1 MGGGSNGGSSLSL
14 WGTFPAFP
22 GFPDWPG
29 DCPGIFQKVGNP
41 PVWKPPIYLLS
52 NFLTTHRNRSAKRGL
67 FSEMWLLWFPW
78 FLEILEFIVLKGGC
92 FQIIISYLRG
102 FRGSR
107 GFECSKR
114 TAPFLKKP
122 ASTPTQNCAIFEA
135 PRCAISSQSRIASEQ

>member
-1 MGGGSNGGSSLSL
+1 MGGVSNGGSSLSL

-29 DCPGIFQKVGNP
+29 DCPGISQKCEIPQFGNP
-41 PVWKPPIYLLS
+41 RFTFSQI
-52 NFLTTHRNRSAKRGL
+52 FTTHRNQSAKRGL